1 MAAAAPGLTERT
13 AWARNLAAPLR
24 DFLNTQSAGAV
35 ALLGAAVAALV
46 WANSPW
52 WTSYEDLWTTHL
64 AVRLGGHELGEE
76 LRYWVDSGL
85 MTFFFLVIGLEA
97 KRELDVGAL
106 RERRRATIPFAAAL
120 GGLALPVA
128 IFLAFNAGTP
138 NARGWGAAMS
148 TDTAFM
154 LGLLGLLARNGT
166 RLRVAMLT
174 ASVFDDLVALGVI
187 AVAYTEHLAVT
198 PLVVA
203 VALLASLFALRW
215 APAEWRLK
223 AAAVVGAGVWVALH
237 ASGIDP
243 VIAGLAVGLVTGAY
257 PPERTQLEQVTAL
270 TRSFREQPTPELAR
284 SASRGLAFA
293 ISPNERLQY
302 VLHPWTSY
310 VIVPLF
316 ALANAGTHVDGD
328 LLRAAVTSPITLG
341 ILVAYVVGKPL
352 GITFGSWLSV
362 RFLGVERQLS
372 WPVLAAGGVAAGMGF
387 TVSLLIAGLA
397 FHGQALAEAKLG
409 VIGSVVLST
418 LGAWGAFR
426 LIRRLPQELR
436 ARQLA
441 GTADDLLDLADEVDP
456 ARDHIRGGEDAAV
469 TLLEYGDFECP
480 YCGQAE
486 VVIRELLGSFG
497 ADLRY
502 VWRHLPLNDVH
513 PRAEVAAEAADAAA
527 AQGRYWDMHDRLL
540 ADQELLDLGRHA
552 EEIGLDMERFWDDL
566 SHHRQLP
573 RIAEDVASADA
584 SGVAGTP
591 TFFVNGRRHYGAYD
605 VDTLTAAV
613 KAAQRREQIRLTAAA

>member
-1 MAAAAPGLTERT
+1 MAAVAGGLSERT

-35 ALLGAAVAALV
+35 ALLGAAVAALL

-52 WTSYEDLWTTHL
+52 WTSYEHVWTTELSVHL
-64 AVRLGGHELGEE
+64 GDARLGED
-76 LRYWVDSGL
+76 LRYWVNSGL
-85 MTFFFLVIGLEA
+85 MTFFFLVVGLEA
-97 KRELDVGAL
+97 KRELDLGAL
-106 RERRRATIPFAAAL
+106 RERRRAAIPFTAAM
-120 GGLALPVA
+120 GGLALPVL
-128 IFLAFNAGTP
+128 IYLAVNAGHSS
-138 NARGWGAAMS
+138 AQGWGAAMS
-148 TDTAFM
+148 TDTAFV
-154 LGLLGLLARNGT
+154 LGLLGLIARNGT

-174 ASVFDDLVALGVI
+174 ASVFDDLVALMVI
-187 AVAYTEHLAVT
+187 AVAYTDHLAVT

-203 VALLASLFALRW
+203 VLLFASLFALRW
-215 APAEWRLK
+215 APPEWRMK
-223 AAAVVGAGVWVALH
+223 AAAVIGVGVWIALH

-257 PPERTQLEQVTAL
+257 PPAREELERVTAL

-284 SASRGLAFA
+284 SAQRSLAFA

-310 VIVPLF
+310 AIVPLF
-316 ALANAGTHVDGD
+316 ALANAGTHITGS
-328 LLRAAVTSPITLG
+328 LLSAAATSPITLG
-341 ILVAYVVGKPL
+341 ILVGYVVGKPV
-352 GITFGSWLSV
+352 GISVGGWVAV
-362 RFLGVERQLS
+362 RFFKLQRQIS
-372 WPVLAAGGVAAGMGF
+372 WPVLAVGGVAAGIPF

-397 FHGQALAEAKLG
+397 FHGQELAEAKVG
-409 VIGSVVLST
+409 VLATAVVASLAAF
-418 LGAWGAFR
+418 GAVR
-426 LIRRLPQELR
+426 LLRLVPAPRR

-480 YCGQAE
+480 FCGQAE
-486 VVIRELLGSFG
+486 LVIRELLSSFG

-513 PRAEVAAEAADAAA
+513 PRAEVAAEAAEAAA
-527 AQGRYWDMHDRLL
+527 AQGRYWEMHDRLL

-552 EEIGLDMERFWDDL
+552 EEIGLDMDRFWDDVTR
-566 SHHRQLP
+566 HRQLG

-591 TFFVNGRRHYGAYD
+591 TFFINGRRHFGAYD
-605 VDTLTAAV
+605 VDTLTGAV
-613 KAAQRREQIRLTAAA
+613 KAAQRRAQLRQAAAA

>member
-1 MAAAAPGLTERT
+1 MAAVANGLSDRT

-24 DFLNTQSAGAV
+24 DYLNTQSAGAV
-35 ALLGAAVAALV
+35 ALLGAAVAAML
-46 WANSPW
+46 WANLPF
-52 WTSYEDLWTTHL
+52 WTSYEHVWTTELVIRVGH
-64 AVRLGGHELGEE
+64 ARLGES
-76 LRYWVDSGL
+76 LRYWVNSGL
-85 MTFFFLVIGLEA
+85 MTFFFLVVGLEA

-106 RERRRATIPFAAAL
+106 RERRRAALPFAAAI
-120 GGLALPVA
+120 GGLTLPVL
-128 IFLAFNAGTP
+128 IFLAFNAGKP
-138 NARGWGAAMS
+138 SAQGWGAAMS
-148 TDTAFM
+148 TDTAFA
-154 LGLLGLLARNGT
+154 LGLLGLVARNGT

-174 ASVFDDLVALGVI
+174 ASVFDDLFALGVI
-187 AVAYTEHLAVT
+187 AVAYTDRLEVT

-203 VALLASLFALRW
+203 VALFACLFALRW
-215 APAEWRLK
+215 APPRWRMK
-223 AAAVVGAGVWVALH
+223 VAAVIGVGVWVALH

-257 PPERTQLEQVTAL
+257 PPERAELERVTAL
-270 TRSFREQPTPELAR
+270 TRSFREQPTPALAR
-284 SASRGLAFA
+284 TAQRSLAYA

-302 VLHPWTSY
+302 ELHPWTSY

-316 ALANAGTHVDGD
+316 ALANAGTHITGG
-328 LLRAAVTSPITLG
+328 LLSAAVTSPVTLG
-341 ILVAYVVGKPL
+341 IFLGYVLGKPL
-352 GITFGSWLSV
+352 GITFGAW
-362 RFLGVERQLS
+362 LGVRVFGLQRQIS
-372 WPVLAAGGVAAGMGF
+372 WPVLTVGGVAAGIGF

-397 FHGQALAEAKLG
+397 FHGQVLAEAKVG
-409 VIGSVVLST
+409 VLATCLVSS
-418 LGAWGAFR
+418 LGAFGAVR
-426 LIRRLPQELR
+426 VLRRLPDSLR

-456 ARDHIRGGEDAAV
+456 ARDHIRGGADAAV

-480 YCGQAE
+480 FCGQAE
-486 VVIRELLGSFG
+486 VVVRELLSSFG

-513 PRAEVAAEAADAAA
+513 PRAEVAAEAAEAAA
-527 AQGRYWDMHDRLL
+527 AQGRYWEMHDRLL

-566 SHHRQLP
+566 TRHRQLE

-591 TFFVNGRRHYGAYD
+591 TFFINGRRHFGAYD

-613 KAAQRREQIRLTAAA
+613 KAAQQRAQVRQAAAA